1 MAVSLAAMYFLAPWP
16 EIQAVFH
23 VFIVL
28 GLAPVLRTPLY
39 CALLAASAGWL
50 FEIALRSYPGLG
62 GTALGNMACAL
73 LLWYSLSISPPG
85 KAFVYYLQ
93 LALSVALHTA
103 AVYFFVNIAAGPHN
117 IGYGWQ
123 WSLISLPVWGPLA
136 WRFYSPPHLR

>member
-1 MAVSLAAMYFLAPWP
+1 MYFLAPWP
-16 EIQAVFH
+16 EPQAVFH

-93 LALSVALHTA
+93 LALSVGLHA
-103 AVYFFVNIAAGPHN
+103 VLVYFFVNIAAGPHN
-117 IGYGWQ
+117 VGYGWQ
-123 WSLISLPVWGPLA
+123 LSLIFLPVWGPLA